1 MPKVTT
7 ASFIK
12 RSTKSHSNKYD
23 YSLSEYISSNL
34 PVKIICPIHGLFE
47 QMPSGHMQGEGC
59 NKCGCEATAA
69 KRRVSHEEFLKRL
82 YNKFPNFP
90 YKFLSDCKGLYS
102 PISLEDKHG
111 LHEMLPASIL
121 RGSAPSF
128 RSATNKNLYFINKA
142 REIHGNTYSYD
153 RFEYTLYG
161 SKSKI
166 TCLKHGDFL
175 QSAMGHLDG
184 DGCPRCGGER
194 VGEAKRYTRQEFIE
208 RANEKHSSFY
218 SYDKLI
224 YTTATDKIIV
234 TCPKHG
240 DFKILP
246 SGHLQGTGCSLCGRD
261 KTNLANYE
269 NPHGWGLTAWK
280 KNAKSSKYFDSY
292 KVYFVKLSGEEENFY
307 KVGRTYNTIKRRFK
321 NDMPYAY
328 ELIHVISSNDPSLI
342 FNLENHLQRIFKKYK
357 YTPKKTF
364 DGKSECFYFD
374 NQNLISSVIREMS
387 DYST

>member
-7 ASFIK
+7 TSFIE
-12 RSTKSHSNKYD
+12 RSNKSHSNKYD
-23 YSLSEYISSNL
+23 YSLSEYISSTF

-90 YKFLSDCKGLYS
+90 YKFLSNCKGLYS
-102 PISLEDKHG
+102 PITLKDKYG

-121 RGSAPSF
+121 RGASPSF

-166 TCLKHGDFL
+166 TCLKHGDF
-175 QSAMGHLDG
+175 
-184 DGCPRCGGER
+184 
-194 VGEAKRYTRQEFIE
+194 
-208 RANEKHSSFY
+208 
-218 SYDKLI
+218 
-224 YTTATDKIIV
+224 
-234 TCPKHG
+234 
-240 DFKILP
+240 KILP
-246 SGHLQGTGCSLCGRD
+246 SGHLQGTGCSVCGRD
-261 KTNLANYE
+261 KTNIANYE
-269 NPHGWGLTAWK
+269 NPHGWGLIAWK

-328 ELIHVISSNDPSLI
+328 ELIHVISSDDPSLI
-342 FNLENHLQRIFKKYK
+342 FKLENHLQRIFKKYK

-387 DYST
+387 DYSA